1 MATCVSSESNP
12 FTPSPSFTLKPR
24 GEKCSN
30 SASHYGALR
39 LAPSFGRGLRIRS
52 SFDGQDPTMFDD
64 AHAFEDQTEP
74 PSMAIEP
81 PTWAV
86 KANGEARLEP
96 VGLTAS
102 THDSMDL
109 SSNPC
114 FQVGRS
120 PSSDMQLVHPT
131 ASRKHALIFHH
142 PNGSCYVVDCGSSH
156 GTFVNGVRV
165 ASPSLQQGSDQ
176 ATAVP
181 HRVRKGSL
189 IRFGGTGAPTFVLRS
204 FTTSLEV
211 LVAELNT
218 GKTTNHNSSCIVP
231 AVVGSHSP
239 TKSDR
244 PAKGE
249 QPSLSPTLSPT
260 KPTIDKERKL
270 QASSPETALVAL
282 NTRVNALGGGA
293 SLSDRNFLIAKEAA
307 FKFATAPDE
316 RDQIDSCLLG
326 KRSRFNSDV
335 GFDTPSFDR
344 VKRVRSASFPASFP
358 VIQSPNSACSI
369 TKIQEDDARSRELTQ
384 TPLIFHHRALTS
396 SILDLH
402 TLDGTEERQPKV
414 KFQEEVEIF
423 YPASV
428 TPDEAL
434 GSFDRLVTPN
444 LESMIL

>member
-1 MATCVSSESNP
+1 MATCVSSESHP

-24 GEKCSN
+24 GEKCTS
-30 SASHYGALR
+30 SASHFGALR
-39 LAPSFGRGLRIRS
+39 LSPSFGRGLRICS
-52 SFDGQDPTMFDD
+52 SLDGQDHSLCD
-64 AHAFEDQTEP
+64 AQNFEDQVEP

-96 VGLTAS
+96 VGPTAS
-102 THDSMDL
+102 NHDSIDL
-109 SSNPC
+109 STNPC
-114 FQVGRS
+114 YQVGRS
-120 PSSDMQLVHPT
+120 PSSDMQLIHPT
-131 ASRKHALIFHH
+131 SSRKHALIFHH

-156 GTFVNGVRV
+156 GTFVNGVRI
-165 ASPSLQQGSDQ
+165 ASPTMQQGSDQ
-176 ATAVP
+176 AAAAP

-189 IRFGGTGAPTFVLRS
+189 IRFGGTGAPTFVLKS

-218 GKTTNHNSSCIVP
+218 GKTCNYSSSCIVP

-239 TKSDR
+239 TKTDL

-249 QPSLSPTLSPT
+249 KPSMLPTLSPT
-260 KPTIDKERKL
+260 TPTPNKGRNL
-270 QASSPETALVAL
+270 QACSPETALVAL

-293 SLSDRNFLIAKEAA
+293 SLNERNLLIAKEAA
-307 FKFATAPDE
+307 LKFATAPDQ

-326 KRSRFNSDV
+326 KRTRFNSDV

-358 VIQSPNSACSI
+358 LILSPNPACSI
-369 TKIQEDDARSRELTQ
+369 MKIQEDDARSDDLTE
-384 TPLIFHHRALTS
+384 TPLVFHRAITS
-396 SILDLH
+396 SNLELDL
-402 TLDGTEERQPKV
+402 LNGSAEREPKV
-414 KFQEEVEIF
+414 TFQEEVENF

-428 TPDEAL
+428 TPDEAPT
-434 GSFDRLVTPN
+434 GSFDRLLTPN
-444 LESMIL
+444 LESMVL

>member
-24 GEKCSN
+24 GEKCSS
-30 SASHYGALR
+30 SASHFGALR

-52 SFDGQDPTMFDD
+52 SFDGQDQTIMFD
-64 AHAFEDQTEP
+64 AQNFEEQAEP

-102 THDSMDL
+102 THDPMDL

-120 PSSDMQLVHPT
+120 PSSDMQLIHPT
-131 ASRKHALIFHH
+131 SSRKHALIFHH

-165 ASPSLQQGSDQ
+165 ASPTLQQGSDQ

-189 IRFGGTGAPTFVLRS
+189 IRFGGTGAPTFVLKS
-204 FTTSLEV
+204 FITSLEV

-218 GKTTNHNSSCIVP
+218 GKTTNHSSSCIVP
-231 AVVGSHSP
+231 ARVGTHSP

-244 PAKGE
+244 PVKGE

-260 KPTIDKERKL
+260 TPTPNKERKL
-270 QASSPETALVAL
+270 HCSPETAALVAL

-293 SLSDRNFLIAKEAA
+293 SLTDRNLLIAQEAA
-307 FKFATAPDE
+307 LKFATAPDE
-316 RDQIDSCLLG
+316 RDQINSCLLG
-326 KRSRFNSDV
+326 KRNRFNSDV

-358 VIQSPNSACSI
+358 FILSPNPACSI
-369 TKIQEDDARSRELTQ
+369 MKIQEDDARSQELTE
-384 TPLIFHHRALTS
+384 TPLVFHRALTS
-396 SILDLH
+396 SNLELDL
-402 TLDGTEERQPKV
+402 LDGTEERQPKV
-414 KFQEEVEIF
+414 KFQEEVENF

-428 TPDEAL
+428 TPDEDF

>member
-1 MATCVSSESNP
+1 
-12 FTPSPSFTLKPR
+12 
-24 GEKCSN
+24 
-30 SASHYGALR
+30 
-39 LAPSFGRGLRIRS
+39 
-52 SFDGQDPTMFDD
+52 MFD
-64 AHAFEDQTEP
+64 AQNFEEQVEP

-86 KANGEARLEP
+86 RANGEARLEP

-102 THDSMDL
+102 THDPLDL

-120 PSSDMQLVHPT
+120 PSSDMQLIHPT
-131 ASRKHALIFHH
+131 SSRKHALIFHH

-165 ASPSLQQGSDQ
+165 ASPTLQQGSDQ
-176 ATAVP
+176 ATAIP
-181 HRVRKGSL
+181 QCVRKGSL
-189 IRFGGTGAPTFVLRS
+189 IRFGGPGAPTFVLKS

-218 GKTTNHNSSCIVP
+218 GKTRNNSSSCIVP
-231 AVVGSHSP
+231 ARKGSHSP
-239 TKSDR
+239 IASER

-249 QPSLSPTLSPT
+249 HPSLSPTLSPT
-260 KPTIDKERKL
+260 TPKPAKEQK
-270 QASSPETALVAL
+270 SHDPCSPETALLAL

-293 SLSDRNFLIAKEAA
+293 SLTDQNLFIAQEAA
-307 FKFATAPDE
+307 FKFTTAPDE

-326 KRSRFNSDV
+326 KRSRFNSDL
-335 GFDTPSFDR
+335 GFDNPSSDR

-358 VIQSPNSACSI
+358 FTLSPTPACSI
-369 TKIQEDDARSRELTQ
+369 MKNIDARYHELTE
-384 TPLIFHHRALTS
+384 TPLVFHRALTS
-396 SILDLH
+396 SSLELDL
-402 TLDGTEERQPKV
+402 LGGPDEREPKV
-414 KFQEEVEIF
+414 KFQEEVEHF

-434 GSFDRLVTPN
+434 GSFDRHVTPN

>member
-1 MATCVSSESNP
+1 
-12 FTPSPSFTLKPR
+12 
-24 GEKCSN
+24 
-30 SASHYGALR
+30 
-39 LAPSFGRGLRIRS
+39 
-52 SFDGQDPTMFDD
+52 MFDD
-64 AHAFEDQTEP
+64 VQNFEEQVEP

-102 THDSMDL
+102 THDPIDL
-109 SSNPC
+109 TSNPC

-120 PSSDMQLVHPT
+120 PSSDMQLIHPT
-131 ASRKHALIFHH
+131 SSRKHALIFHH

-165 ASPSLQQGSDQ
+165 ASPTLQQGSDQ
-176 ATAVP
+176 AYAVP

-189 IRFGGTGAPTFVLRS
+189 IRFGGPGAPTFVLKS
-204 FTTSLEV
+204 FTTSLEI
-211 LVAELNT
+211 LVAELNA
-218 GKTTNHNSSCIVP
+218 GKTRNGSSSCIVP
-231 AVVGSHSP
+231 SREGSHSP
-239 TKSDR
+239 ITSDR
-244 PAKGE
+244 PAKGD

-260 KPTIDKERKL
+260 KPKPETECKL
-270 QASSPETALVAL
+270 QSPCSPETALVAL

-293 SLSDRNFLIAKEAA
+293 SLTDRNRIIAQEAA

-326 KRSRFNSDV
+326 KRSRFNSDG
-335 GFDTPSFDR
+335 GFDTPFFDR

-358 VIQSPNSACSI
+358 LIFSPNPACSI
-369 TKIQEDDARSRELTQ
+369 MKNHDDDHIDARSHELTE
-384 TPLIFHHRALTS
+384 TPLIFHRALTS
-396 SILDLH
+396 SSMELDL
-402 TLDGTEERQPKV
+402 LGGTEERQHKV
-414 KFQEEVEIF
+414 KFQEEVEHF

-434 GSFDRLVTPN
+434 HVTPN